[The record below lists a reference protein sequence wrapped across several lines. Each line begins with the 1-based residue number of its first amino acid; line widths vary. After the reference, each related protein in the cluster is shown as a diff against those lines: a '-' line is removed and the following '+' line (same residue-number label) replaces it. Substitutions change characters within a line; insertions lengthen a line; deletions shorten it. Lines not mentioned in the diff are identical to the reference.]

1 MEESIKYMEKEFLI
15 IINKKALE
23 RREESMDDTESNPNV
38 QVIINEVEKERLEK
52 KILVEE
58 V

>member
-1 MEESIKYMEKEFLI
+1 MEKEFLI